1 MQKRQPFIL
10 LRVTKPEEGPGEEQ
24 AALPAVREGTGFL
37 LARPGTAGAQAL
49 DTVGAWSAAAK
60 GGHVW

>member
-37 LARPGTAGAQAL
+37 LARPGTAGA
-49 DTVGAWSAAAK
+49 
-60 GGHVW
+60 